1 SCLGCNPVPVSMST
15 MKLSPHDRKELDK
28 FIRFL
33 AFKSVQVIVQ
43 SRLGE
48 KQKTK
53 SKPFSTVS
61 DWFNLDIPDIP
72 EITEEVRRALGS
84 QIPEAG
90 GPSLCTEISLQTV
103 EGDSLV
109 LETWQLSGSEACDAS
124 VRVIYTVYNRM
135 SLLLKSLVAV
145 TRVTPAYK
153 LSLRQGPDSYV
164 VCYRVY
170 MGEPQQLG
178 EGSQKVQVGQV
189 GTPTGTLS
197 LRVHYRTKLA
207 ISPQRAMSQG
217 NPMMLKSDY
226 FKPDLSPKG
235 LRALARRGDKDS
247 SASGEA
253 AKRQCTTAGH
263 NGCSNGLVPFCAL
276 ASFPRSASR
285 NMTGRF
291 KFQAMP
297 KKASLETNDLLQ
309 VVCRGLSQ
317 QETQPPYWEAKT
329 RHLTHQNSGTDCV
342 SRFQHGGFAF
352 SEARSTSLG
361 DSPSQRSAGK
371 RLVSNSLKVYV
382 AIKPP
387 FAEDGDP
394 GSDLGA
400 FFQECQSAPMLQSY
414 SYEPTLEEQ
423 VNEINATLAA
433 LEASLPELDEFVE
446 SICRSDSLK

>member
-1 SCLGCNPVPVSMST
+1 MPAVSMST
-15 MKLSPHDRKELDK
+15 MKLSLHDRKELDK

-72 EITEEVRRALGS
+72 EVTEEVRRALGS

-109 LETWQLSGSEACDAS
+109 LETWQLSVNEACDAS

-170 MGEPQQLG
+170 MGDPQEHQLG

-197 LRVHYRTKLA
+197 LRVYYRTKLT

-235 LRALARRGDKDS
+235 LRAFTRRGSADGTRRGDKDS

-253 AKRQCTTAGH
+253 AKRQCTIAGH
-263 NGCSNGLVPFCAL
+263 NGCPNGHRDLEGFVELHQGAFAPVRRD
-276 ASFPRSASR
+276 SSASEGPCDLPEAAF
-285 NMTGRF
+285 M
-291 KFQAMP
+291 
-297 KKASLETNDLLQ
+297 SL
-309 VVCRGLSQ
+309 LSQ
-317 QETQPPYWEAKT
+317 EPPGSTKVETDEDD
-329 RHLTHQNSGTDCV
+329 G
-342 SRFQHGGFAF
+342 
-352 SEARSTSLG
+352 ELG
-361 DSPSQRSAGK
+361 ET
-371 RLVSNSLKVYV
+371 LVEPKEVLLPADDFVLV
-382 AIKPP
+382 ELKPP

-414 SYEPTLEEQ
+414 PYEPTLEEQ

-446 SICRSDSLK
+446 SICRSDSVK